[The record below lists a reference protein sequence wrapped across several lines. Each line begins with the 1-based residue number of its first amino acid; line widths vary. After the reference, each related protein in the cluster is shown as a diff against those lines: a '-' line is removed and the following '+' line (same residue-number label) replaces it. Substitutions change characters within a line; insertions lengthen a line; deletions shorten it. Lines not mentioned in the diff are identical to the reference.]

1 MKTAKTTWKN
11 VRRSPYQ
18 SLAAILIMMLTFL
31 VVSLF
36 TMIVVSSSQ
45 IISYFESS
53 PKVTA
58 FFKDDAKQQ
67 NIDTVADSL
76 KATGKVSSIKFVSKE
91 EAFKRYSSWNKNN
104 PVLLDLVNAEVL
116 PPSLEISTYK
126 IEDLDPVAK
135 VLKDSPYVS
144 DVVFLKDVV
153 STLISWTDAVRKIGL
168 ALVVVLSVVSIFIMT
183 TVIGFK
189 ISQKKEEIE
198 IMRLLSATN
207 WYIRWPFLLE
217 GMFYGVIGALLGWI
231 FTFGL
236 TLYARP
242 YLTSFMREIQLVTV
256 SPTFLLALLAIEIGL
271 AILLGA
277 IASFLAVLRYLK

>member
-31 VVSLF
+31 VVSMF

-45 IISYFESS
+45 IISFFESS

-58 FFKDDAKQQ
+58 FFKDDTKQE
-67 NIDTVADSL
+67 NIDALADSL

-91 EAFKRYSSWNKNN
+91 EAFKRYSNWNKNN
-104 PVLLDLVNAEVL
+104 PVLLDLVNADVL

-126 IEDLDPVAK
+126 IEDLDSVAK
-135 VLKDSPYVS
+135 VLKASPNVS

-153 STLISWTDAVRKIGL
+153 STLITWTDAMRRIGL
-168 ALVVVLSVVSIFIMT
+168 ALVIVLGVVSIFVMT
-183 TVIGFK
+183 TIIGFK
-189 ISQKKEEIE
+189 ISQKREEIE

-217 GMFYGVIGALLGWI
+217 GMFYGLVGAVLGWLL
-231 FTFGL
+231 TFGM
-236 TLYARP
+236 TMYARP
-242 YLTSFMREIQLVTV
+242 YLMSFMREIPLVTV
-256 SPTFLLALLAIEIGL
+256 SPTFLLALLAVEIGL
-271 AILLGA
+271 AIMLGA
-277 IASFLAVLRYLK
+277 IASFMAVFRYLK

>member
-1 MKTAKTTWKN
+1 MKTAHTAWKHI
-11 VRRSPYQ
+11 RRSPYQ
-18 SLAAILIMMLTFL
+18 AMAAILIMMLTFL

-58 FFKDDAKQQ
+58 FFKEGTQQQ
-67 NIDTVADSL
+67 NIDALADSL
-76 KATGKVSSIKFVSKE
+76 KSTGKVSSVKFVSKE
-91 EAFKRYSSWNKNN
+91 EAFQRYSNWNKNN
-104 PVLLDLVNAEVL
+104 PVLLDLVNADIL

-126 IEDLDPVAK
+126 IEDLDAVAK
-135 VLKDSPYVS
+135 VLKNSSDVS

-153 STLISWTDAVRKIGL
+153 STLISWTSAMRRIGL
-168 ALVVVLSVVSIFIMT
+168 ALVVVLAVVSIFVMT
-183 TVIGFK
+183 TIIGFK
-189 ISQKKEEIE
+189 ISQKREEIE

-217 GMFYGVIGALLGWI
+217 GMLYGTVGAMIGWLL
-231 FTFGL
+231 TFGL

-242 YLTSFMREIQLVTV
+242 YFLSFMKDIPLVTL
-256 SPTFLLALLAIEIGL
+256 SPMFLVALLAVEIGL
-271 AILLGA
+271 AIMLGA
-277 IASFLAVLRYLK
+277 IASFMAVLRYLK